1 MGYHRARLYDAVRST
16 ETQGLSPLF
25 RRIKKKSILVLLLLL
40 FFVPTE
46 STCEGDIPGIQVKN
60 ACCPLSCG
68 ECGGAGCTR
77 RDGGKDYSGREAC
90 CGFGVLSM
98 GRVCSDTV
106 GAPCTI
112 GEGGSYTGSAGATAA
127 VDVADL
133 CVRVAIT
140 ERLSCGLERTTNLH
154 LQRKT
159 DAARNTHRERVPA
172 CKIFVHSV
180 DLFFLPRS

>member
-1 MGYHRARLYDAVRST
+1 M
-16 ETQGLSPLF
+16 
-25 RRIKKKSILVLLLLL
+25 LL

-112 GEGGSYTGSAGATAA
+112 GEAGGVRTRGVRARLPLLMSLICVFVLQSRIDSHAAFKGPPVCTLNGIRQTERETHTESEYRHVRSCPFGGS
-127 VDVADL
+127 
-133 CVRVAIT
+133 
-140 ERLSCGLERTTNLH
+140 
-154 LQRKT
+154 
-159 DAARNTHRERVPA
+159 
-172 CKIFVHSV
+172 
-180 DLFFLPRS
+180 FLPRS